1 MECAHLPLA
10 YVLPFVGLLLSIA
23 VVPLFFPQFWEKHQ
37 GKVVVAWA
45 LAFVLPAML
54 SCGTGSVLKE
64 VLHSALVDYLPFL
77 VLVFSLYVAAGGI
90 VVDGRL
96 AGTPLRS
103 TALLGVG
110 AFLASILGT
119 TGASMVLIRPLLKGI
134 ASRRRK
140 VHTVVFFIFLVS
152 NIGGSLTPVGDP
164 PLFLGYLHG
173 VPFLWTLHALPPM
186 LFATAVLLVV
196 HFLIDLRAWRKETD
210 RTQEHSEVEPG
221 FGIRGKRNIA
231 LLLAMV
237 VTVFLSGVVDK
248 ALGSVDFLGIHLSG
262 SGILR
267 DVLLLVFAAISLKIT
282 PKRLHKT
289 NNFSWG
295 PVSEVARLFAGIF
308 VCLIPIM
315 EILHEGAGGSLGW
328 LLAAVHS
335 PVRYFWA
342 AGALSS
348 FLDNTPTYLLFFNV
362 AGGEAALPQ
371 MLHGVTTLLAIAC
384 GSVFMGANSYIG
396 NAPNFLVRNIAEE
409 HGLKM
414 PSFGGYLLWSGAIL
428 VPLFLLVGWIFF

>member
-10 YVLPFVGLLLSIA
+10 YVLPFVGLLLSVA
-23 VVPLFFPQFWEKHQ
+23 VVPLFFPHFWEKHL
-37 GKVVVAWA
+37 GKVAAAWA
-45 LAFVLPAML
+45 LAFVLPAMF
-54 SCGTGSVLKE
+54 SCGMGSVLKE

-119 TGASMVLIRPLLKGI
+119 TGASMVLIRPLLKGV

-140 VHTVVFFIFLVS
+140 THTVIFFIFLVS

-173 VPFLWTLHALPPM
+173 VPFLWTLHALPMM

-196 HFLIDLRAWRKETD
+196 HFLIDLRAWRQETD
-210 RTQEHSEVEPG
+210 RTQEHSEAEVG
-221 FGIRGKRNIA
+221 FGIRGLHNVGI
-231 LLLAMV
+231 LLGMV
-237 VTVFLSGVVDK
+237 VTVFLSGVVGD

-267 DVLLLVFAAISLKIT
+267 DVLLLAFAFISLKTT
-282 PKRLHKT
+282 PQRLHQA
-289 NNFSWG
+289 NSFSWG

-328 LLAAVHS
+328 LLAAVDS

-362 AGGEAALPQ
+362 AGGEAAMPHLLQ
-371 MLHGVTTLLAIAC
+371 GVSTLLAIAC